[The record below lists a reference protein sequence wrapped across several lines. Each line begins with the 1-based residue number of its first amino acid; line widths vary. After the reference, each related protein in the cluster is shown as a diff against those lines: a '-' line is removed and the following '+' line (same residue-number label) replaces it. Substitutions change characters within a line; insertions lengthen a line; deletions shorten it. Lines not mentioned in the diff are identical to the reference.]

1 MLSRP
6 VIGGH
11 RRGRPGRPPR
21 GPAGGGVPV
30 GKHGGR
36 VALSGGIPVIGLSG
50 GIPVIGFG
58 GGILVGELGTRLV
71 VRAGFDGGKRDRGIA
86 LIVLAG
92 LIAVMRLVVLGRRLI
107 AVVPLVVLG
116 RLIAVVRLVVR
127 GRLIAVVR
135 LVVLGRLIAV
145 VRLVVLGRLVVV
157 GHGLPLGVIGGREP
171 LGRAVGQSRQ
181 LPGQLP
187 GVADDPVAF
196 GPDPVGV
203 SVQVLDALLG
213 IGGYLR
219 SLLTRLLQPILGL
232 GPRLG
237 GDLLGR

>member
-1 MLSRP
+1 
-6 VIGGH
+6 
-11 RRGRPGRPPR
+11 
-21 GPAGGGVPV
+21 
-30 GKHGGR
+30 
-36 VALSGGIPVIGLSG
+36 GGIPVIGLSG

-58 GGILVGELGTRLV
+58 GGILVCELGTRLV

-92 LIAVMRLVVLGRRLI
+92 LIAVMRLVVLE
-107 AVVPLVVLG
+107 
-116 RLIAVVRLVVR
+116 
-127 GRLIAVVR
+127 
-135 LVVLGRLIAV
+135 GRLIAV

-237 GDLLGR
+237 GDLLGRVVG